1 MELMHW
7 IITLIS
13 IALACIE
20 LIVIA
25 YLFRVAWLDRQETK
39 QLKACLH
46 HRAAV
51 NRDKE

>member
-39 QLKACLH
+39 RLAAQLH
-46 HRAAV
+46 ENSRS
-51 NRDKE
+51 NRGEE